1 MRDDLPETP
10 PQRKRLGQVFLR
22 SPRAVSTVAASLRLA
37 PDDVVLEIGGGDGAL
52 SAAIAPLAGRLIV
65 VELDERFAELLRRR
79 FAGASNVVVV
89 QGDILDDATFAR
101 VRAAEPKRSFV
112 VYGSLPYYIASPI
125 LRWTVSR
132 GGDLERAS
140 FLVQREVAQ
149 RAVAPHGSRRYGFL
163 SVLLQRRAELSLG
176 PVVGRR
182 AFRPVPKV
190 DSQVLHLRPR
200 AAPDTDRE
208 KRFEQFAS
216 ALFQR
221 RRKQIGTS
229 LRAILGVEPPPRL
242 AESAARAGFSLRDR
256 PERLS
261 PGQLDALFKAFEEK

>member
-1 MRDDLPETP
+1 MRDDSPETP

-22 SPRAVSTVAASLRLA
+22 NPRAVSAVVASLQLGS
-37 PDDVVLEIGGGDGAL
+37 DDVVLEIGGGDGAL

-65 VELDERFAELLRRR
+65 VELDERFANLLRRR
-79 FAGASNVVVV
+79 FAGAGNVVVI
-89 QGDILDDATFAR
+89 QGDILDEATFAQA
-101 VRAAEPKRSFV
+101 RASEPQRRLV

-125 LRWTVSR
+125 LRWTVGR

-140 FLVQREVAQ
+140 FLIQREVAL

-163 SVLLQRRAELSLG
+163 SVLLQRRAGLSLG

-190 DSQVLHLRPR
+190 DSQVLHLLPRPI
-200 AAPDTDRE
+200 ADPARE
-208 KRFEQFAS
+208 KRFEEFAS

-221 RRKQIGTS
+221 RRKQLGTS
-229 LRAILGVEPPPRL
+229 LRAMLGAELPQRL

-261 PGQLDALFKAFEEK
+261 PDQLEALFKAFEE